1 MNKAHSN
8 TISYQCLLNERIHP
22 TADTFVFTLLG
33 LIPTSLVS
41 QDHGQAEAT
50 ETYFS
55 VKVL

>member
-22 TADTFVFTLLG
+22 TADTFVFTFLG
-33 LIPTSLVS
+33 LISTSLVS
-41 QDHGQAEAT
+41 QDFGQAEAT

-55 VKVL
+55 VKAL